1 MYTEKLAQLLRGKPK
16 TIMCISVFHL
26 LLGILGFVSGIVFL
40 TCFSYKVENVIM
52 GITVLLASFF
62 GLVIGT
68 SLLIGG
74 SWAWWLTFI
83 IEAMVLI
90 VSVSNIL
97 VGDLWGLLGVLYSV
111 AVFLILAKPD
121 IRRYFGVEKK
131 NR

>member
-1 MYTEKLAQLLRGKPK
+1 VYTEKLAQLLRGKPK
-16 TIMCISVFHL
+16 TIMCMSVFHL
-26 LLGILGFVSGIVFL
+26 LLGLLGFVSAIIFL
-40 TCFSYKVENVIM
+40 TCFSCKVENAIM
-52 GITVLLASFF
+52 GITVLLVSFF
-62 GLVIGT
+62 GLVVGT

-90 VSVSNIL
+90 VSVSTIL

-131 NR
+131 D

>member
-1 MYTEKLAQLLRGKPK
+1 MLRGKRK

-26 LLGILGFVSGIVFL
+26 LLGLLGFVSGIVFL

-131 NR
+131 N

>member
-1 MYTEKLAQLLRGKPK
+1 MCTEKLAQLLRGKPK

-26 LLGILGFVSGIVFL
+26 LLGLLGFVSGIISL
-40 TCFSYKVENVIM
+40 TCFSYEVENAIM

-62 GLVIGT
+62 GLVVGT

-131 NR
+131 N

>member
-1 MYTEKLAQLLRGKPK
+1 MCTEKLAQLLRGKRK

-26 LLGILGFVSGIVFL
+26 LLGLLGFVSGIVFL

-131 NR
+131 N

>member
-1 MYTEKLAQLLRGKPK
+1 MCTENLAQFLRGKPK
-16 TIMCISVFHL
+16 IIMYIIVFHL
-26 LLGILGFVSGIVFL
+26 LLGLLGFVSGIIFL

-62 GLVIGT
+62 GLVVGT

-90 VSVSNIL
+90 VSVATIL
-97 VGDLWGLLGVLYSV
+97 VGDLWGLLGVLYSL

-121 IRRYFGVEKK
+121 IRRYLGVEKK
-131 NR
+131 N

>member
-1 MYTEKLAQLLRGKPK
+1 VYTEKLAQFLRGKPK
-16 TIMCISVFHL
+16 IIMYIIVFHL
-26 LLGILGFVSGIVFL
+26 LLGLLGFVSGIVFL
-40 TCFSYKVENVIM
+40 TCFSCKVENVIM

-62 GLVIGT
+62 GLVVGT

-90 VSVSNIL
+90 VSVATIL
-97 VGDLWGLLGVLYSV
+97 VGDLWGLLGVLYSL

-121 IRRYFGVEKK
+121 IRRYLGVEKK
-131 NR
+131 N

>member
-16 TIMCISVFHL
+16 TIMCMSVFHL
-26 LLGILGFVSGIVFL
+26 LLGLLGFVSAIIFL
-40 TCFSYKVENVIM
+40 TCFSCKVENAIM
-52 GITVLLASFF
+52 GITVLLVSFF
-62 GLVIGT
+62 GLVVGT

-90 VSVSNIL
+90 VSVSTIL

-131 NR
+131 D

>member
-1 MYTEKLAQLLRGKPK
+1 MCTEKLAQLLRGKPK
-16 TIMCISVFHL
+16 IIVCISVFHL
-26 LLGILGFVSGIVFL
+26 LLGLLGFVYGIVFL
-40 TCFSYKVENVIM
+40 TCFSCKVENAIM

-97 VGDLWGLLGVLYSV
+97 VGDPWGLLGVLYSL
-111 AVFLILAKPD
+111 AVFLVLAKPA

-131 NR
+131 D

>member
-1 MYTEKLAQLLRGKPK
+1 
-16 TIMCISVFHL
+16 MCISVFHL
-26 LLGILGFVSGIVFL
+26 LLGLLGFVSGIISL
-40 TCFSYKVENVIM
+40 TCFSYKVENAIM

-62 GLVIGT
+62 GLVVGT

-131 NR
+131 N

>member
-1 MYTEKLAQLLRGKPK
+1 MCTEKLAQLLRGKPK

-26 LLGILGFVSGIVFL
+26 LLGLLGFVSGIISL
-40 TCFSYKVENVIM
+40 TCFSYKVENAIM

-62 GLVIGT
+62 GLVVGT

-131 NR
+131 N

>member
-1 MYTEKLAQLLRGKPK
+1 MCPENLAQFFRGKPK
-16 TIMCISVFHL
+16 IIMCISVFHL
-26 LLGILGFVSGIVFL
+26 LLGLLGFVYGIIFL
-40 TCFSYKVENVIM
+40 TCFSCKVENAIM

-90 VSVSNIL
+90 VGVSNIL

-121 IRRYFGVEKK
+121 IRRYLGVEKK
-131 NR
+131 N

>member
-1 MYTEKLAQLLRGKPK
+1 VYTEKLDQLLRGKPK

-26 LLGILGFVSGIVFL
+26 LLGLLGFVSGIISL
-40 TCFSYKVENVIM
+40 TCFSCKVENAIM

-62 GLVIGT
+62 GLVVGT

-97 VGDLWGLLGVLYSV
+97 VGDLWGLLGVLYSL
-111 AVFLILAKPD
+111 AVLLVLAKPD

-131 NR
+131 D